1 MQLNTFEA
9 FPLVITVAHK
19 GLHDK
24 HRIQRGPHSPLGVE
38 DAEERGPT
46 PVLARQG
53 EDSPQVVEGDVA
65 LGEAA
70 LQPRFLEGGPLF
82 LQSPGATQV
91 SLRGDGSG
99 RLNTSLMHSNR
110 SDWSRCDRPLVA
122 DSRIGGTLTRRWI

>member
-1 MQLNTFEA
+1 MAALARTAHCDEA
-9 FPLVITVAHK
+9 PRQP
-19 GLHDK
+19 G
-24 HRIQRGPHSPLGVE
+24 RGTEPHSPLGVE

-82 LQSPGATQV
+82 LQSPGAAQV
-91 SLRGDGSG
+91 SLREDEG
-99 RLNTSLMHSNR
+99 RLNTSLGQRNR
-110 SDWSRCDRPLVA
+110 RSFNTWR
-122 DSRIGGTLTRRWI
+122 